1 MEVINM
7 ENKNLFTVKGPQAL
21 LIVGIIALLI
31 GGAAGFFG
39 GMQYQKG
46 KVTANTQAGLN
57 GNFQRGNRTRA
68 GRPGG
73 ANGMAVRGQIISADN
88 NSITVKMM
96 DGSTKIVILG
106 SNSVIAKTTTAS
118 ASDLVN
124 GANVI
129 VFGTT
134 NSDGSVTAQNVQI
147 GNGMMFGGPRPSSSP
162 STNPQ

>member
-1 MEVINM
+1 M
-7 ENKNLFTVKGPQAL
+7 ENKNLTTKSQAL
-21 LIVGIIALLI
+21 LIVGIVALLI

-46 KVTANTQAGLN
+46 KTVANFQAGN
-57 GNFQRGNRTRA
+57 GTFQRGNRIGV

-106 SNSVIAKTTTAS
+106 STSVIAKTTTAS